1 MSLMENFNEFYFNL
15 DSTGLFWFWIIIF
28 IFFFFLFLSI
38 ILLIKNRELKI
49 LVSMQKQEL
58 KDIMTIKEASENSK
72 VKEEETINND
82 LKEANGPYSKNVLR
96 EIKDRDQTSPIHI
109 IRDDEINL
117 SQLEDE
123 NIDTDLEI
131 NKDKDNINFVEE
143 VSQKLEQELEPKT
156 IELTDYE
163 KKQEEEAIISYQEL
177 LTKKDKLYNITEEE
191 ETENFIDE
199 LKNFRLDLP

>member
-1 MSLMENFNEFYFNL
+1 MENFNEFYFNL

-117 SQLEDE
+117 SQLVDE